1 MKTKT
6 AGSKRKSIGA
16 AGIEHA
22 LLLTFVALAM
32 AGFRLSVKTSTGAI
46 WNNTSTGLSS
56 MPARVNPEV
65 AAAMTATATTETETE
80 TETETAMVTT
90 VTEAGKRRASK
101 HLMW

>member
-16 AGIEHA
+16 AGIEYA

-56 MPARVNPEV
+56 M
-65 AAAMTATATTETETE
+65 
-80 TETETAMVTT
+80 
-90 VTEAGKRRASK
+90 ASSFWTLCRK
-101 HLMW
+101 FSELAPHSKTKGASL